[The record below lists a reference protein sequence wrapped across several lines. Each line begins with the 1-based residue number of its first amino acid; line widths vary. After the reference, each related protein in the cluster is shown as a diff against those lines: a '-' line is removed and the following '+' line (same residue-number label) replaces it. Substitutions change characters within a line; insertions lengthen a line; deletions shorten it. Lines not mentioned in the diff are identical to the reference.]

1 MPWETILTKT
11 RRMKIAILTLFHD
24 RYGVHGVEDGKAGD
38 PELQYGILGST
49 VFLD

>member
-1 MPWETILTKT
+1 MPWETIQTKT

-24 RYGVHGVEDGKAGD
+24 RYGVHGVEDDKAG
-38 PELQYGILGST
+38 ELQYGILGST